1 MSNFEND
8 SANPRRRYGAKP
20 DEMAEYVV
28 GKIED
33 IPEGKAIAVE
43 AGRRTIA
50 IFRVAGK
57 LYAVANR
64 CPHKGAS
71 LCDGEVVAEEGI
83 VRCPWHHWNWQ
94 LEDGK
99 LEADPRQAVRTYPIV
114 LDGEDVVVTV

>member
-1 MSNFEND
+1 MT
-8 SANPRRRYGAKP
+8 
-20 DEMAEYVV
+20 EYVV

-33 IPEGKAIAVE
+33 IPVGTAIAVQ

-50 IFRVAGK
+50 VFRVGDDFF
-57 LYAVANR
+57 AVNNA

-71 LCDGEVVAEEGI
+71 LCDGEIVIEEKI

-99 LEADPRQAVRTYPIV
+99 LQSDGRQGLRTYQVAVNGDEVIV
-114 LDGEDVVVTV
+114 RA